1 MAEPACVSA
10 TPPPNIGG
18 GSLLI
23 AWQLKDKNVLI
34 VGGGEVASQRIESV
48 LTADAIITILSP
60 AKGLHPRTKEFIDTY
75 PTRITYYDRRFSGPA
90 EIHKMDMVL
99 TALDDVNRSREIC
112 DMCRKAKVP
121 VNAAD
126 IPDLCDF
133 YFGAQIRDG
142 PLQIMI
148 STNGNG
154 PRMAALMKKRLQ
166 GALSGKEGEAIE
178 RVGALRAQ
186 LKERAPGV
194 GGALGRKRMKW
205 MSEVCN
211 TWEVDE
217 LTQLDDV
224 IITKLLDDGW
234 EKNGVPTLDQ
244 LKGRKRNRPRPSQS
258 SHSNQSSNLNH
269 WLPAIGSFALGAV
282 CTTLVFLARKR

>member
-1 MAEPACVSA
+1 MTEPACTGETLPQSV
-10 TPPPNIGG
+10 GG
-18 GSLLI
+18 GSLLV
-23 AWQLKDKNVLI
+23 AWQLKDKRVLI

-48 LTADAIITILSP
+48 LTADALITLLSP
-60 AKGLHPRTKEFIDTY
+60 AKGLHPRTKSLIDAH
-75 PTRITYYDRRFSGPA
+75 PDRITYYDRRFAGVA

-112 DMCRKAKVP
+112 DMCRQNKVP

-133 YFGAQIRDG
+133 YFGSQIRDG

-154 PRMAALMKKRLQ
+154 PRLAALIKQRLQ
-166 GALSGKEGEAIE
+166 GALSGNEGEAIQ
-178 RVGALRAQ
+178 RVGLLRAQ

-194 GGALGRKRMKW
+194 GGPLGRKRMKW
-205 MSEVCN
+205 MIEVCN
-211 TWEVDE
+211 KWEMDE
-217 LTQLDDV
+217 LSQLDDA

-234 EKNGVPTLDQ
+234 DKNCVPTLEQ
-244 LKGRKRNRPRPSQS
+244 LKGIRARKHS
-258 SHSNQSSNLNH
+258 SASRLGLDQ
-269 WLPAIGSFALGAV
+269 WLPVITSFALGAA
-282 CTTLVFLARKR
+282 CATLVFMSRRK